1 MLYEGTPEEYIE
13 AEERRR
19 LYYEEQQQAEYAA
32 FVARE
37 QAIEQE
43 HPEIYAGVLGL
54 LEGRVEP
61 SVILAWLNAER
72 ARIWDEGHDAGY
84 EDARDHHAFGF
95 GCGPD
100 PHDCDCPNPYRKATT

>member
-19 LYYEEQQQAEYAA
+19 LYYEEQQQAEYIAY
-32 FVARE
+32 VAKE

-54 LEGRVEP
+54 LEGRAEP
-61 SVILAWLNAER
+61 SVILAWLNSVKAEALR
-72 ARIWDEGHDAGY
+72 EAAEWMAANTTG
-84 EDARDHHAFGF
+84 AFTQAIPTL
-95 GCGPD
+95 CQLADVLD
-100 PHDCDCPNPYRKATT
+100 PRKEPS